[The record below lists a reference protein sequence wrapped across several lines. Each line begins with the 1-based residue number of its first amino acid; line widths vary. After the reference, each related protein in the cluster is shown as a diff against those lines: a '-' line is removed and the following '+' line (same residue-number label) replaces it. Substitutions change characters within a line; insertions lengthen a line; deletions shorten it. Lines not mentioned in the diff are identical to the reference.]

1 MKDKIRPFYTE
12 IQGYYKSQLEIKSGI
27 YSKEI
32 WTAIDSTIDD
42 LNSVSG
48 KDYNKFKLQS
58 ALRTV
63 NGHHFLDSDIFLLK
77 LGGLI
82 SRLFG
87 EYFENEQAP
96 FQGMPSTIINQNTS
110 QSQNVQVSIL
120 LEIQSKIDDS
130 LSKTTD
136 ENEKGFLNEVK
147 SKLATVQN
155 VAQLLNLIFM
165 TADKFNIAITALKR
179 MFSL

>member
-1 MKDKIRPFYTE
+1 M
-12 IQGYYKSQLEIKSGI
+12 
-27 YSKEI
+27 
-32 WTAIDSTIDD
+32 
-42 LNSVSG
+42 
-48 KDYNKFKLQS
+48 
-58 ALRTV
+58 
-63 NGHHFLDSDIFLLK
+63 
-77 LGGLI
+77 
-82 SRLFG
+82 FG

-147 SKLATVQN
+147 SKLATIQN

-165 TADKFNIAITALKR
+165 TADKFNIAITALKG